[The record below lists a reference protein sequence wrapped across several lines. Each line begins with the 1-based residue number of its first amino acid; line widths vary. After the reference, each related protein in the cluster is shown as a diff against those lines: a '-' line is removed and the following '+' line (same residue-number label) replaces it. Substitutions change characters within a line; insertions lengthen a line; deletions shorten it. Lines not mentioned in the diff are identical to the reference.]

1 MTIGWTRK
9 DSRPC
14 SMSRNPRSA
23 RLPYSTQWLT
33 AEDFAAVDASMRGEW
48 LTTGPAVEAFE
59 SALADR
65 AGVADAAVLSSG
77 TAALHAAYAA
87 SGLNPGDEII
97 TSPLTF
103 VATASCALMLG
114 ATVRFADIE
123 PDTGTLDASAA
134 AEQIGPR
141 TRIVVP
147 VDYAG
152 HPADYAALEELRDK
166 ARKLAVIAD
175 AAHSFGASF
184 EGRPVGSLADATAL
198 SFHPVKAIT
207 TAEGGAVLT
216 DNAETTR
223 RVRTFRSHGI
233 VREPSEQRN
242 TGPEWYYEVQ
252 SLGFNYR
259 MPDVLCALGQSQLA
273 KLDEYIERRRTLA
286 ARYTEALGA
295 EEALE
300 LPTERENVRSSWHLY
315 VVRVREA
322 ARRDEFLGYLR
333 SRGLGAQVHY
343 LPVYRHPLFADLG
356 YRSGSCPAAE
366 DFFSRAVSIPLF
378 PRMSD
383 ADVGYVIDVVS
394 EGCRAML

>member
-1 MTIGWTRK
+1 MTIGWTRT
-9 DSRPC
+9 DSLLY
-14 SMSRNPRSA
+14 SMNKNPRSV

-33 AEDFAAVDASMRGEW
+33 AEDFAAVEAIMRGKW
-48 LTTGPAVEAFE
+48 LTTGPAVDAFE
-59 SALADR
+59 SALANR
-65 AGVADAAVLSSG
+65 ARVSDAAVLNSG
-77 TAALHAAYAA
+77 TSALHAAYAA
-87 SGLNPGDEII
+87 AGLGPDDEII

-134 AEQIGPR
+134 AEQVRPR

-152 HPADYAALEELRDK
+152 HPADYAAFEELCE
-166 ARKLAVIAD
+166 ARELLVIAD

-184 EGRPVGSLADATAL
+184 EGRPVGSLADATTL

-216 DNAETTR
+216 DNAEIAR
-223 RVRTFRSHGI
+223 RVREFRSHGI
-233 VREPSEQRN
+233 VRDPSDHRHK
-242 TGPEWYYEVQ
+242 GPGWYYEVQ

-259 MPDVLCALGQSQLA
+259 MPDLLCALGESQLG
-273 KLDEYIERRRTLA
+273 KLDSYIQRRRAVA

-295 EEALE
+295 EETLE

-315 VVRVREA
+315 VVRVRDA
-322 ARRDEFLGYLR
+322 ARRDEFLSYLQ

-356 YRSGSCPAAE
+356 YRPGGCPVAE
-366 DFFSRAVSIPLF
+366 NFSARAVSIPLF

-383 ADVGYVIDVVS
+383 ADVEYVVDVVL
-394 EGCRAML
+394 EGCRTTL